1 MASIAVLAS
10 GRGSTFEYLL
20 NARESGFLEADIVRL
35 VVDREGTGA
44 ESLALDRGIPVLKLD
59 RKAGE
64 GELSRRIEE
73 ALRGRTDLL
82 VCAGFL
88 SILTE
93 PLLSSFRGRIIN
105 IHPAL
110 LPDFGGKGMYGMA
123 VHRALIASGLP
134 FSGCS
139 VHFVDAGVD
148 SGAIIGRR
156 RVPVFPSDDAASLA
170 RRVEAEEKPL
180 LTGVINRLAAEID
193 GKTEGETELIRAAV
207 IGSGGREHALCWNL
221 LRDGACGSVCAL
233 PGNGGTATLEGC
245 TNLPLPADNEEL
257 ISLLRKCRINL
268 VVIGPEVPLV
278 AGLADRLRSAGF
290 PVFGPDAGSARLEGS
305 KAFAKEFMKRHGV
318 ATAAYSVF
326 DGNRY
331 GEAVEF
337 ARSLGWQAAVKADG
351 IAAGKGV
358 LICGTREEVESA
370 LRSCFGGTFGE
381 AGHKVVIEE
390 LLEGPEISL
399 FVLTDGVD
407 SLLLP
412 SARDY
417 KRAFDGDRGG
427 NTGGM
432 GSIAPAPECTDAVRK
447 AFTADILEPTLS
459 GLRRD
464 GLPFRGVIFFG
475 LMLTPAGPKLL
486 EYNVRFG
493 DPETQSL
500 MPLLPDSFARLLLS
514 CAEGC
519 LSKELC
525 HPAPCHACSVAAVS
539 EGYPEAPVSGRII
552 EKLPPSA
559 DMFHIFIAGAEL
571 NGAEPKGT
579 DSGRSPGKLISTGG
593 RVLSATA
600 WADTPEKARAASYK
614 GMSGVFFNGMRFR
627 RDIGNPSA

>member
-10 GRGSTFEYLL
+10 GRGSTLKYLL
-20 NARESGFLEADIVRL
+20 DARESGFLEADIVRL

-44 ESLALDRGIPVLKLD
+44 ESLALDRGIPLLRLD
-59 RKAGE
+59 RKSGE
-64 GELSRRIEE
+64 AELSRRIEE
-73 ALRGRTDLL
+73 ELRGKVDLV

-93 PLLSSFRGRIIN
+93 PLLSGFRGRIIN

-110 LPDFGGKGMYGMA
+110 LPGFGGKGMYGMA
-123 VHRALIASGLP
+123 VHRAVIASGSL

-139 VHFVDAGVD
+139 VHYVEAGVD
-148 SGAIIGRR
+148 SGEVIGRR
-156 RVPVFPSDDAASLA
+156 RVPVFPSDDAESLA

-180 LTGVINRLAAEID
+180 LTGVINRLAANM
-193 GKTEGETELIRAAV
+193 ELIRAAV

-221 LRDGACGSVCAL
+221 LRDETCETVFAL
-233 PGNGGTATLEGC
+233 PGNGGTAALEGC
-245 TNLPLPADNEEL
+245 SNLPLPAADDEL
-257 ISLLRKCRINL
+257 VSLLRNQRVNL
-268 VVIGPEVPLV
+268 VVIGPEVPLA
-278 AGLADRLRSAGF
+278 AGMADRLRFAGF

-305 KAFAKEFMKRHGV
+305 KAFAKDFMRRHGV

-326 DGNRY
+326 DASRQS
-331 GEAVEF
+331 EAVEF
-337 ARSLGWQAAVKADG
+337 ARNLGWQAAVKADG

-358 LICGTREEVESA
+358 LICKSRAEVESA
-370 LRSCFGGTFGE
+370 LRSCFGGAFGE
-381 AGHKVVIEE
+381 AGYKVVIEE

-417 KRAFDGDRGG
+417 KRAFDGDLGG

-432 GSIAPAPECTDAVRK
+432 GSVAPAPDFTDAVRE

-475 LMLTPAGPKLL
+475 LMLTPAEPKLL

-500 MPLLPDSFARLLLS
+500 MPLLPDTFARLLLS

-525 HPAPCHACSVAAVS
+525 HPAPYHACSVAAVS

-559 DMFHIFIAGAEL
+559 ETFHIFIAGAEL
-571 NGAEPKGT
+571 KGPKLNGT

-614 GMSGVFFNGMRFR
+614 GMSGVSFGGMRFR
-627 RDIGNPSA
+627 RDIGGV